1 MSRARI
7 DGEEVMTALSA
18 KTGERL
24 WRAGYLAPYTP
35 GEPAAAHGAGP
46 KATPLFHN
54 GRLFTLGISGIVAA
68 FDAVAGRLLWKT
80 PPPAEPPYFSA
91 SSSPVADAGVV
102 LVHPGNY
109 EPLTAYRRHDRPR
122 EVDQQPENRSWTGAG
137 SGGRCQ
143 QPDQR
148 RGVVP
153 ACTSRNGTIR

>member
-1 MSRARI
+1 MAR
-7 DGEEVMTALSA
+7 GL
-18 KTGERL
+18 L
-24 WRAGYLAPYTP
+24 WPYTP

-46 KATPLFHN
+46 KVTQTPLFHN

-109 EPLTAYRRHDRPR
+109 EPLTAYDATTGRVKWTSNPR
-122 EVDQQPENRSWTGAG
+122 IAPGRGPGAAG
-137 SGGRCQ
+137 AASSLISVGASS
-143 QPDQR
+143 P
-148 RGVVP
+148 RGTP
-153 ACTSRNGTIR
+153 RNGTIR